1 MENRSRKS
9 AFAIITILF
18 FMWGFLTC
26 LNDILVPHLKPVFDL
41 NYTKVMFIQFTFFAA
56 YFLMSI
62 PAGKLIARVGYQRG
76 VVIGLSVAGVGALLF
91 YPAAG
96 LLSYGLFL
104 TALFVL
110 ATGITVLQVAA
121 NPYAAVLGKPET
133 ASSRLNLAQA
143 VNSLGHTTAPYIGG
157 LLILGTTLSAEQLSL
172 LPASEQMAAKL
183 EKAASVQLPYL
194 LLAVGLFLLA
204 VVMGLVKLPKIPIVE
219 DAESRH
225 ARLRDAL
232 KHRHL
237 RLAAVGIF
245 LYVGAEVSIG
255 SFLVNFFG
263 QKEIAGLTEAVAAGF
278 VSYYWG
284 SAMVGRFIGSA
295 ILQKLKP
302 RGVLAVAATCA
313 SLLVFIT
320 IALNGRAAMWTILA
334 VGFFNSVMFPII
346 FTLGI
351 ENLGRLTSQGSSI
364 LVMAIVGGAVI
375 PVLQGALADTF
386 GIHRAFILPAV
397 CYLYVIYYALAGS
410 RDPVTDASRPT
421 VIAKA

>member
-1 MENRSRKS
+1 
-9 AFAIITILF
+9 
-18 FMWGFLTC
+18 
-26 LNDILVPHLKPVFDL
+26 
-41 NYTKVMFIQFTFFAA
+41 
-56 YFLMSI
+56 
-62 PAGKLIARVGYQRG
+62 
-76 VVIGLSVAGVGALLF
+76 VAGVGALLF

-194 LLAVGLFLLA
+194 MLAVGLFLLA

-232 KHRHL
+232 KYRHL

-263 QKEIAGLTEAVAAGF
+263 QKR
-278 VSYYWG
+278 S
-284 SAMVGRFIGSA
+284 
-295 ILQKLKP
+295 
-302 RGVLAVAATCA
+302 
-313 SLLVFIT
+313 
-320 IALNGRAAMWTILA
+320 
-334 VGFFNSVMFPII
+334 
-346 FTLGI
+346 
-351 ENLGRLTSQGSSI
+351 
-364 LVMAIVGGAVI
+364 
-375 PVLQGALADTF
+375 PV
-386 GIHRAFILPAV
+386 
-397 CYLYVIYYALAGS
+397 
-410 RDPVTDASRPT
+410 
-421 VIAKA
+421 